1 MQKIDFTQKPME
13 YERATLTILK
23 EKTIVKSLLCYSR
36 RLWATETATI
46 HTLFFS
52 IANQLLEVQAFV
64 DLNPVHR
71 NFYCCLAT
79 NFGRRINSK
88 AGIEALTVKYRR
100 IPDSLLSKT

>member
-1 MQKIDFTQKPME
+1 MQQIDFTQKPME

-23 EKTIVKSLLCYSR
+23 EKTIVKLLLCYSR

-64 DLNPVHR
+64 DFVHR